1 MKLSDFFTSVR
12 IVLAPVFFIL
22 YFIPSWTGC
31 GAYLSVILLVP
42 LFAFMEFT
50 DFLDGYFARKH
61 QCVSDFGKLFD
72 PFADVLANLTIMF
85 AFVLSG
91 YLPTVLFLVI
101 LYREMSIM
109 FVRMLASRKGVA
121 IGARKG
127 GKTKTVF
134 YIISCGMSLA
144 IESVARLGFSLGS
157 FGPIAKY
164 VNVGLYSV
172 AVILSVVS
180 FIDYLKTF
188 SAVLKTQDE

>member
-1 MKLSDFFTSVR
+1 MKLSDFFTSIR

-22 YFIPSWTGC
+22 YFIPSWTGY
-31 GAYLSVILLVP
+31 GAHVSVYVLIP
-42 LFAFMEFT
+42 LFAFIEFT
-50 DFLDGYFARKH
+50 DFLDGYFARRH
-61 QCVSDFGKLFD
+61 NCVSDFGKLFD

-91 YLPTVLFLVI
+91 YMPAVFFLIV
-101 LYREMSIM
+101 LYREMSIT
-109 FVRMLASRKGVA
+109 FFRMLVSRKGVA

-144 IESVARLGFSLGS
+144 IESATRLGFDLGS
-157 FGPIAKY
+157 IRTVAEYG
-164 VNVGLYSV
+164 NVGLYAI

-188 SAVLKTQDE
+188 SSVLKNPE